1 MKKLTLLTLSLA
13 LLLPIAATAATE
25 NNCERGG
32 KFAGHRDRAQMQQQ
46 QQDPLTLQEIEVLAQ
61 AQALRRVGT
70 GATAEV
76 TPVNEGG
83 YLITIKS
90 ATGETV
96 QSYQVTES
104 GRPESRHQHRKGAM
118 PAS

>member
-13 LLLPIAATAATE
+13 LLLPMAAIAATE

-32 KFAGHRDRAQMQQQ
+32 KFTGHRDRAQMQQ

-76 TPVNEGG
+76 MPVNEGG

-96 QSYQVTES
+96 QSYRVTES
-104 GRPESRHQHRKGAM
+104 GRPEPRRQRPVGAV